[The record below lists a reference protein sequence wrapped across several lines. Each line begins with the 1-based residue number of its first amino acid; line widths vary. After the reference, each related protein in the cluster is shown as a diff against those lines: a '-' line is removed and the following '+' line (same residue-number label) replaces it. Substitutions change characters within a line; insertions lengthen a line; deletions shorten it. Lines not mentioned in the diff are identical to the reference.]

1 MKLTSKQINKLAEK
15 LTLSSLKQVMKEQL
29 DSSPEMSGPKGR
41 SRDELAL
48 AYSLLTRNID
58 PANFD
63 MDLEHSKVV
72 PLLMSTSYED
82 EIDIE
87 SLDPEI
93 RKQLDDVVFEYGT
106 LYDDDIVWDAKE
118 LAKKK
123 SGEQGISFGGLDE
136 GCDEKLEEQIEPET
150 DGKLAWLFRFRA
162 ENGLSNEELLEDIA
176 EICQGNETVWKYLV
190 RGLKNKYGYKVG

>member
-136 GCDEKLEEQIEPET
+136 GCDEKLKEQIEPET

-190 RGLKNKYGYKVG
+190 RGLKNKYGYKVV